1 MKDDDADERLH
12 HATGVTRLL
21 EAHKQ
26 ICIGHHASI
35 VYNLTFETIGST
47 QL

>member
-1 MKDDDADERLH
+1 MKDDDAD
-12 HATGVTRLL
+12 ARLL

-26 ICIGHHASI
+26 ICIEHHAST